1 MSEFFESDWGGT
13 TPTNF
18 RSPVPWIKD
27 AFLQARLAFSPKLSR
42 IIDAARRQPPR
53 RVLVVSVAVP
63 GREAQLASVIEGLS
77 RSRHQVDVSTT
88 PMKPQGKFANIDD
101 AIRAARS
108 PLSSYDWLI
117 VTDDD
122 IGFDANFL
130 DTYLALAEAADL
142 ALSQPAHRHA
152 SHASFF
158 FSRRR
163 AGSLVRASR
172 FVEIGPLTALRA
184 DTFADLVP
192 FPPSKWCYGI
202 DVLWSDIARRRG
214 WTIGIIDAAPVSHL
228 KPIAATYNMG
238 AAIAEGHALLA
249 AHGVKEGRREDLLQ
263 SWVVI
268 PA

>member
-13 TPTNF
+13 TPTNL
-18 RSPVPWIKD
+18 RSPVPWLKD
-27 AFLQARLAFSPKLSR
+27 AVLRARLAFSPELRR
-42 IIDAARRQPPR
+42 IMEADRRRPPR

-63 GREAQLASVIEGLS
+63 GREAQLASVISGLS
-77 RSRHQVDVSTT
+77 RSRHHVEISTT
-88 PMKPQGKFANIDD
+88 PMRPQGKFANIDD
-101 AIRAARS
+101 AIRAAPS
-108 PLSSYDWLI
+108 PLNSYDWLI
-117 VTDDD
+117 ITDDD
-122 IGFDANFL
+122 ISFDANFL

-163 AGSLVRASR
+163 AGSLVRASH

-184 DTFADLVP
+184 ETFKDLVP

-202 DVLWSDIARRRG
+202 DVLWADIAKRRG
-214 WTIGIIDAAPVSHL
+214 WTIGIVDGAPVSHL
-228 KPIAATYNMG
+228 KPIAATYDMG

-249 AHGVKEGRREDLLQ
+249 EHGVMEGRREDLLK
-263 SWVVI
+263 SWVLI